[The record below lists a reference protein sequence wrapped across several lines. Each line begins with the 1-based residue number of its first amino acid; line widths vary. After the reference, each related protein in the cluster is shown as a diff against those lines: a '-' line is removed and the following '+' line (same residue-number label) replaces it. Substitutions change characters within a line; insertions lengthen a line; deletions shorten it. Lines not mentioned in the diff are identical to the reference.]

1 MLNYRKSQGF
11 TLVELMVVIAIIAIM
26 AAIALPSMSKF
37 VSNTRI
43 VNRSEQIANL
53 FRFAKSESIR
63 MNTPVLVCGVKI
75 RSDGRPTGVCSAN
88 EIQNG
93 MMAYADKNQNGV
105 YEANTDVALRSITLN
120 APNVAENNKVVFSID
135 ACAFN
140 ANNCKK
146 SVGSNTFVF
155 MPNGMF
161 GFTQNTGASAN
172 YAALT
177 ANTNLSANYVRFLV
191 SDKSRENAPSRFVI
205 ISPSGSASICNVSS
219 TKNKTGGEQL
229 TGDMAEVCSRAIPS

>member
-105 YEANTDVALRSITLN
+105 YDDTDVPLRSITLN

-140 ANNCKK
+140 AKNCKK
-146 SVGSNTFVF
+146 SVSTNTFVF

-161 GFTQNTGASAN
+161 GFTKATGSSTN
-172 YAALT
+172 YAALS
-177 ANTNLSANYVRFLV
+177 ANTDLSANYVRFLV
-191 SDKSRENAPSRFVI
+191 SDKARENSPSRFVI